1 MARVS
6 FALLLA
12 LTALLQA
19 TFLPALGVIA
29 ILPDF
34 ALLLLLVWSASRG
47 MVEGMTWALGLGL
60 WLDLLT
66 LDRLGTHGLSLL
78 AVAVVGGLAGQRLF
92 RSGIVLPLVAVVIAT
107 LAAGLVAI
115 VVARFGGDA
124 AGGLAMMRPIVATAF
139 LNAVLV
145 PVAWV
150 VLLVV
155 DRWIPRHV

>member
-115 VVARFGGDA
+115 VVARFDGEA
-124 AGGLAMMRPIVATAF
+124 VGGLAMMRPIVATAF

-150 VLLVV
+150 VLLVA

>member
-1 MARVS
+1 VARVS

-19 TFLPALGVIA
+19 TFLPAAGLVA
-29 ILPDF
+29 IFPDF
-34 ALLLLLVWSASRG
+34 ALILLLLWSASRG
-47 MVEGMTWALGLGL
+47 MVEGMTWALGLGI

-78 AVAVVGGLAGQRLF
+78 VVAVIGGLAGRRLF
-92 RSGIVLPLVAVVIAT
+92 HSGVVLPIVTVAAAT
-107 LAAGLVAI
+107 LAAGLVSI
-115 VVARFGGDA
+115 VVTRFGGDA

-139 LNAVLV
+139 LNALLV
-145 PVAWV
+145 PVAWF

-155 DRWIPRHV
+155 DRWIPHHV

>member
-115 VVARFGGDA
+115 VVARFDGEA

-150 VLLVV
+150 VLLVA

>member
-1 MARVS
+1 MARAS

-19 TFLPALGVIA
+19 TFLPALGVMA

-115 VVARFGGDA
+115 VVARFGGEA

-139 LNAVLV
+139 LNAALV
-145 PVAWV
+145 PIAWV

>member
-6 FALLLA
+6 FAFLLA

-19 TFLPALGVIA
+19 TFLPGLGAIA

-34 ALLLLLVWSASRG
+34 ALILLLVWSASRG
-47 MVEGMTWALGLGL
+47 MPEGMIWALGLGI

-78 AVAVVGGLAGQRLF
+78 AVAVIGGLAGQRLF
-92 RSGIVLPLVAVVIAT
+92 RSGIVLPIVAVVVAT
-107 LAAGLVAI
+107 LAAGLVAM
-115 VVARFGGDA
+115 VVARFGGEA
-124 AGGLAMMRPIVATAF
+124 AGSMAMMRPIVATAF
-139 LNAVLV
+139 LNALLV
-145 PVAWV
+145 PIAWI

-155 DRWIPRHV
+155 ERWIPRHV